1 MHRSRLPSSKST
13 LSYRLIAF
21 DVATAFIAPILA
33 LYLRDPGLFGSVD
46 SGEIAIYVSVGG
58 GVSILFFILFRLAHG
73 LPRYF
78 SFRDAIEIAQG
89 SACAAAVTA
98 ALLFS
103 FTRLEAIPRSIPAI
117 HFLVLIA
124 VLIAGRLVRRIT
136 IQRREIGSVFDIKR
150 NDERNLVIVGAGH
163 LAWFYIRLLDSFAI
177 DNRRVVAILD
187 DNESLRGRSMFGHVI
202 LGGTAEAAT
211 ILDDFTQHGIEISGF
226 VICERNKERAVE
238 LSYRLESLCLD
249 RGLQLELL
257 ADKLGVLK
265 GTPEQE
271 VRDCPP
277 FPAIFP
283 NVNYFRIKRAIEATF
298 ATFALL
304 IFLPL
309 LILVGLLVLIRMG
322 SPVLFWQ
329 HRIGRNGRIICIY
342 KFKTMYNTIGRT
354 GRLLTESERTSGV
367 GQFLRATRL
376 DELPQLYSVINGDM
390 GLIGPRPLLL
400 ADQPVQ
406 PTLRLVVAPGITG
419 WAQIHGGKLVSVAE
433 KNDLDDWYV
442 HNASLSLD
450 LKILLR
456 TIFIVLTGDRR
467 TEKLSRALALAAED
481 KRRRQNGRVPA
492 GDGATFGEPIP
503 RPHRRLPDGRG
514 HPAADPGTA
523 AATSSGVGVKRS
535 VVGCS

>member
-1 MHRSRLPSSKST
+1 MHHSRLPSSKST

-21 DVATAFIAPILA
+21 DVAAAFIAPILA
-33 LYLRDPGLFGSVD
+33 LYLRDPALFGSID
-46 SGEIAIYVSVGG
+46 SEEIAIYVGVGG

-78 SFRDAIEIAQG
+78 SFREAIEIAQG
-89 SACAAAVTA
+89 SACAVAGTA
-98 ALLFS
+98 AIFFS
-103 FTRLEAIPRSIPAI
+103 LTRVEAVPRSTLAI
-117 HFLVLIA
+117 HFLVLVA
-124 VLIAGRLVRRIT
+124 ALTAGRLVRRIT
-136 IQRREIGSVFDIKR
+136 IQRREIGSVFDIR
-150 NDERNLVIVGAGH
+150 HNDERNLIIVGAGP

-187 DNESLRGRSMFGHVI
+187 DDESLRGRSMFGHVI

-211 ILDDFTQHGIEISGF
+211 ILDDFAQHGIEISGF

-249 RGLQLELL
+249 RGLQLERL

-265 GTPEQE
+265 GTSEE
-271 VRDCPP
+271 VRACPTP
-277 FPAIFP
+277 PAIFP
-283 NVNYFRIKRAIEATF
+283 NIGYFRIKRVVEATF
-298 ATFALL
+298 ATLALL

-354 GRLLTESERTSGV
+354 GRLLAESERTSSV
-367 GQFLRATRL
+367 GEFLRATRL
-376 DELPQLYSVINGDM
+376 DELPQLYNVITGDM

-400 ADQPVQ
+400 ADQPVE

-419 WAQIHGGKLVSVAE
+419 WAQIHGGKLVSAAE

-442 HNASLSLD
+442 HNASLWLD

-456 TIFIVLTGDRR
+456 TILIVLTGDRR
-467 TEKLSRALALAAED
+467 SEKLSRALALAAED

-492 GDGATFGEPIP
+492 GDGATFDEQIP
-503 RPHRRLPDGRG
+503 GPLRRLSDGRG

-523 AATSSGVGVKRS
+523 AAT
-535 VVGCS
+535 